1 MYVAERSYIFFT
13 KTERNNFRSA
23 LPSPTSLLLFLRW
36 PSRYWRQYI
45 RSLLYQTVSEE
56 FKLWWN
62 TSTQVHRQP
71 SRSLASGTSV
81 SQCESTS
88 LPWFLQHLIN
98 HHHQDDQFF
107 ITIFIMT
114 IRCDFWNSMDVHAST
129 VSTLHLCC
137 ISLDRWLLL
146 FPLLHSCSIRTTKN
160 WNHLRL
166 LHECLQVL
174 RHRSAV
180 AVSHGDHTQGIPQ
193 EDHGHHHHLTPFS

>member
-1 MYVAERSYIFFT
+1 MQQKGVIFSSQ
-13 KTERNNFRSA
+13 KRNETI
-23 LPSPTSLLLFLRW
+23 LGQPCLRR
-36 PSRYWRQYI
+36 PLCCSFCDDLQGI
-45 RSLLYQTVSEE
+45 GG
-56 FKLWWN
+56 N
-62 TSTQVHRQP
+62 TSDHFCIKLYLKSLSCDEILQRNFTHRQP

-107 ITIFIMT
+107 ITIFIMM

-193 EDHGHHHHLTPFS
+193 EDHSDHHHLTPFS